1 MPVPSPFG
9 IWDYYGER
17 FEVENKIVTSSVLC
31 SQFIFRSW
39 GSVKPLGHSGSLVTS
54 GSDVGRTDSSSCWG
68 LWNRRSKTIRSHPQA
83 QGQPLHVNFRAWDDA
98 LQKGKSDQLRGSTT
112 RETIRGEIPT
122 LYTFCNFCI
131 LLRCLSGMAV
141 TAAFGSCSA
150 SFAKMGSMGLA

>member
-1 MPVPSPFG
+1 MPSPFG

-39 GSVKPLGHSGSLVTS
+39 GSVKSLGHSGSLVTS
-54 GSDVGRTDSSSCWG
+54 GSDVGRTDSCSCWG
-68 LWNRRSKTIRSHPQA
+68 LWNRSSKTIRSHPQA

-98 LQKGKSDQLRGSTT
+98 LQKVKSDQLRGS
-112 RETIRGEIPT
+112 IPT

-131 LLRCLSGMAV
+131 LLRGLSGMAV

-150 SFAKMGSMGLA
+150 SFAKMGSMGPA